1 MRPLVLISRDLDD
14 PAPTRFAAALKNGY
28 PVRVT
33 SISSTN
39 LTPSVCSYLNMK
51 SIELLAHLSMSSPA
65 GMAKDLEVNEL
76 LNGPFGRILE
86 IRLQNGA
93 ILKRHKA
100 DEPITV
106 LCLSGEGVFRAGA
119 GLEDSR
125 EMVAGTFITLAAGI
139 EHDFTA
145 NTAAS
150 ILVTRFKAAQT

>member
-1 MRPLVLISRDLDD
+1 
-14 PAPTRFAAALKNGY
+14 
-28 PVRVT
+28 
-33 SISSTN
+33 
-39 LTPSVCSYLNMK
+39 MK

-106 LCLSGEGVFRAGA
+106 LCLSGGGVFRAGA
-119 GLEDSR
+119 DLEDSQ
-125 EMVAGTFITLAAGI
+125 EMVAGTFITLEAGI
-139 EHDFTA
+139 EHEF
-145 NTAAS
+145 AATPAGS
-150 ILVTRFKAAQT
+150 ILVTRFKPAHI